1 MTMINKHA
9 IYQNKSTWYVKT
21 HNWSMQVIKTKKH
34 GMPEC
39 VWLMQKYINYLNK
52 NTWAMYKF
60 YKYVDTN

>member
-39 VWLMQKYINYLNK
+39 VIG
-52 NTWAMYKF
+52 
-60 YKYVDTN
+60 